1 MDYTLRE
8 TMPKE
13 ALVVA
18 IPVLMVSI
26 ISLAL
31 SLLWFLMQHYHGEK
45 WSCMSC
51 LSHGLRPAVELHSH

>member
-8 TMPKE
+8 TMPQE

-18 IPVLMVSI
+18 IPVLVVSI

-31 SLLWFLMQHYHGEK
+31 SLLWFLMQHYHGDK
-45 WSCMSC
+45 WSCMSD
-51 LSHGLRPAVELHSH
+51 LNFTFRQSLKLYSP